1 MNKTV
6 KIVLVRKFYI
16 IDWLI
21 IRYNKVVN
29 SIAFIPAI
37 LTVLFLFTAALM
49 ISFDFSEAGKDIKRD
64 MDFLRLR
71 DASTARAIIQAI
83 VAGIISLAVFS
94 FTMVMVI
101 LNQAASNM
109 SNRILDK
116 LIGNRFQQTVLGIY
130 IGTIV
135 YGLFLLSSIRDIDS
149 GVYIPALSIYVLMIL
164 TVLDIFLFIY
174 FLHYVTRSIKYS
186 TIIKRVSEETKNSI
200 RKNCLLS
207 ADPGVDNFIEAGER
221 IPAKKS
227 AVFQGFNTE
236 ALLALSEKHDL
247 SIHFPH
253 EAGSFILAGMHL
265 FSIQTKSP
273 LSSEVADKLYA
284 LVYFERDENIALD
297 YKYGFRQLM
306 EIAVKALSPGINDPG
321 TAVEALRSMIDLL
334 MYRAENFP
342 HIVLKDKAGNAR
354 IFLKQTHPEEIFNRY
369 VLPVWDYGKNDRLVA
384 NEFIHIL
391 KMLMERNS
399 FPAVNKLYQSAL
411 SHGNSHFEYFKQHSS

>member
-1 MNKTV
+1 M
-6 KIVLVRKFYI
+6 RKFYI

-21 IRYNKVVN
+21 IKYKRIVN

-49 ISFDFSEAGKDIKRD
+49 ISFDFSEPGKDIKRD

-135 YGLFLLSSIRDIDS
+135 FGLFLLSSIRDIDS
-149 GVYIPALSIYVLMIL
+149 GVYIPALSIYLLMIL

-174 FLHYVTRSIKYS
+174 FLHYVTRSIKYA
-186 TIIKRVSEETKNSI
+186 TIIKRVSEETKTSI
-200 RKNCLLS
+200 KKNCLLS
-207 ADPGVDNFIEAGER
+207 MDPGDTIFSENGENVM
-221 IPAKKS
+221 AKES
-227 AVFQGFNTE
+227 AVFLGCNIE
-236 ALLALSEKHDL
+236 ALSALSEKHDITL
-247 SIHFPH
+247 SFPH
-253 EAGSFILAGMHL
+253 EAGSFILKGYPL
-265 FSIQTKSP
+265 FIIESKMP
-273 LSSEVADKLYA
+273 SSGALADKICA
-284 LVYFERDENIALD
+284 MIYFEREENIALD

-334 MYRAENFP
+334 IYRAENFP
-342 HIVLKDKAGNAR
+342 HTVVKDKSGKPR
-354 IFLKQTHPEEIFNRY
+354 IFLKQTHPEEIFSRY
-369 VLPVWDYGKNDRLVA
+369 ILPVWDYGKNDRLMV
-384 NEFIHIL
+384 NEFVHIL
-391 KMLMERNS
+391 KMLVERKS
-399 FPAVNKLYQSAL
+399 FPIVNKLYQATL
-411 SHGNSHFEYFKQHSS
+411 SHGSSHFEYFKQQ

>member
-1 MNKTV
+1 
-6 KIVLVRKFYI
+6 
-16 IDWLI
+16 
-21 IRYNKVVN
+21 
-29 SIAFIPAI
+29 
-37 LTVLFLFTAALM
+37 M

-149 GVYIPALSIYVLMIL
+149 GVYIPALSIYLLMIL

-186 TIIKRVSEETKNSI
+186 TIIKRVSEETKTSI

-207 ADPGVDNFIEAGER
+207 ADPGTDNFIEDGER
-221 IPAKKS
+221 ILAKKS
-227 AVFQGFNTE
+227 AIFQGFNTE
-236 ALLALSEKHDL
+236 ALLALSVKHDL

-253 EAGSFILAGMHL
+253 EAGSFILSGVHL
-265 FSIQTKSP
+265 FSVKTQSP
-273 LSSEVADKLYA
+273 ISGELADKLYA
-284 LVYFERDENIALD
+284 MVYFERDENIALD

-342 HIVLKDKAGNAR
+342 HTVLKDKYGKPR
-354 IFLKQTHPEEIFNRY
+354 IYLKQTHPEEIFNNY
-369 VLPVWDYGKNDRLVA
+369 LLPVWDYGKNDRLVVK
-384 NEFIHIL
+384 EFIHIL
-391 KMLMERNS
+391 KMLVERNS
-399 FPAVNKLYQSAL
+399 FPAINKLYQSAL
-411 SHGNSHFEYFKQHSS
+411 SHGNSHFEYFKQYAS